1 MTNTDS
7 SKNITI
13 RDINNSG
20 VLNLGEIIGDVNN
33 TINQIPENNDQKNDE
48 LKTLLQELMKA
59 IESEN
64 ELDDEEKAE
73 AANKVKTIAEASQKP
88 DDQGLQKKA
97 TRAVNLLETLAKG
110 LEPATKLATAC
121 KIILPQIITFL
132 GITL

>member
-1 MTNTDS
+1 
-7 SKNITI
+7 
-13 RDINNSG
+13 
-20 VLNLGEIIGDVNN
+20 
-33 TINQIPENNDQKNDE
+33 
-48 LKTLLQELMKA
+48 MKA

-73 AANKVKTIAEASQKP
+73 AANKVKTIAQASQKP